1 MASDVHNPDK
11 SNNDQF
17 KNSNS
22 SLPLV
27 GEKIM
32 KWRISTQDKYL
43 VGDEQVEAR
52 GNIKRNHSS
61 AKAAGIDPKDTKKA
75 IDHLQAK
82 RRKFEGSSS
91 NRSKRMTSGSF
102 LLPDILTTS
111 SSLARY
117 SVQDPILSNSRNS
130 DERVYTNICSSKIK
144 NVEDVSPNLK
154 KGNAIG
160 KNEIINSHTENSKLN
175 QNYPKNIEFNT
186 SKGKKIELDDESMQ
200 IINIA
205 LNLSK
210 NRRVASSQAI
220 LRPSILNGN
229 VENISDASLQSL
241 TKQQRRATR
250 KSSSKF
256 DGPKRAFSL
265 SSQANENATN
275 RLPSIILNSHSEQA
289 FKYNFSPS
297 TLARSKKAKIYF
309 ELMAQYRR
317 LLNFVP
323 PLRTCSDRSE
333 KAKNSISALLD
344 NHENLESSSSQIRTR
359 HTNHLG
365 RDYNPLQYIRNRRL
379 RARISKTIN
388 GEAEGFGD
396 VENVS
401 VWIDSVAKYVS
412 SGEYQDRINFS
423 LPKFPLQTYEKS
435 GSNFPVRDNSDKH
448 QESSTKVKR
457 PRIDW
462 IVNPCDLIADLYWV
476 EQGENKKLIEDRFG
490 NTIFDE
496 EIESRKPIIHDNK
509 KKDKDKDKKIS
520 PEINQQGSRLDLS
533 IETEMPVIK
542 SSKPELHEAAYDST
556 HKSIQGFHNFKNAV
570 YIDHSPNRREKH
582 QAKSQIRSGSSSQ
595 SLSSSKGSGHR
606 KYRHSAKHKKVYPV
620 LSSEKQVNKLTFKKD
635 SRVDDSFYEAGLGR
649 DSYESQMLYM
659 NSHPEY
665 QNQKIPNSL
674 VDLSKE
680 DSQNNHVYNF
690 NNPTHRFSG
699 EYRESTSESTLPS
712 SSWGRTKKFKGSR
725 INIIKP
731 AFPKAHNLNA
741 RRSDERED
749 LESKRQSDSR
759 TRMNLNTS
767 LRRPKKDLLIPEK
780 ISNKVVLEREKA
792 EKNLENLKR
801 ARPESERLSGIRGLL
816 RNARNPISRLTDYL
830 WRKDVNSYPTSFSTD
845 DFDLEDLDTHRPK
858 VEELSTSLNVTH
870 NQSLRENANGL
881 MNKKSSSLFNQET
894 FPITSHDN
902 FIFENQPE
910 LATIHKTPK
919 REFNE
924 STRQDKL
931 QIEFNNNSS
940 KLSLDQRR
948 FSDSASS
955 NSSVN
960 LESCY
965 STTTNAN
972 SGLNVVVGATNIS
985 RKLHPTGNLSSLG
998 YSNQRNQDA
1007 WQNYESKIKLNHN
1020 FMLGKE
1026 IARVRTLLISSG
1038 IKAKE
1043 IKRRAEIKKDL
1054 TADENSSYVDVAA
1067 LTQRPLARVSKIQKH
1082 KLAVQ
1087 IISEDINRS
1096 LYVWNTTSEML
1107 IRKTIKSLKH
1117 RIISLRT
1124 EITENLTPLTRLAAD
1139 EADSLSQNLITD
1151 HRLAVT
1157 QIADQITQLKRRRK
1171 ARFRWLGRGWWIM
1184 LEWVLIGI
1192 MWWVWFIVVITRI
1205 VLGTAKIVI
1214 GAIKWLVW
1222 L

>member
-130 DERVYTNICSSKIK
+130 DERVYTNIRSSKIK

-229 VENISDASLQSL
+229 VENISDTSLQSL

-256 DGPKRAFSL
+256 DGPKRALSL

-275 RLPSIILNSHSEQA
+275 RLPSIILNSHSEQT

-509 KKDKDKDKKIS
+509 KKDKDKKIS

-665 QNQKIPNSL
+665 QNQKIPN
-674 VDLSKE
+674 
-680 DSQNNHVYNF
+680 N
-690 NNPTHRFSG
+690 
-699 EYRESTSESTLPS
+699 
-712 SSWGRTKKFKGSR
+712 
-725 INIIKP
+725 
-731 AFPKAHNLNA
+731 
-741 RRSDERED
+741 
-749 LESKRQSDSR
+749 
-759 TRMNLNTS
+759 
-767 LRRPKKDLLIPEK
+767 
-780 ISNKVVLEREKA
+780 
-792 EKNLENLKR
+792 
-801 ARPESERLSGIRGLL
+801 
-816 RNARNPISRLTDYL
+816 
-830 WRKDVNSYPTSFSTD
+830 
-845 DFDLEDLDTHRPK
+845 
-858 VEELSTSLNVTH
+858 
-870 NQSLRENANGL
+870 
-881 MNKKSSSLFNQET
+881 
-894 FPITSHDN
+894 
-902 FIFENQPE
+902 
-910 LATIHKTPK
+910 
-919 REFNE
+919 
-924 STRQDKL
+924 
-931 QIEFNNNSS
+931 
-940 KLSLDQRR
+940 
-948 FSDSASS
+948 
-955 NSSVN
+955 
-960 LESCY
+960 
-965 STTTNAN
+965 
-972 SGLNVVVGATNIS
+972 
-985 RKLHPTGNLSSLG
+985 
-998 YSNQRNQDA
+998 A